1 MFKKQRF
8 NHHQRSVQK
17 DRHYQIPPTDKIF
30 ELIFINSV
38 KESHSEEKHNKK
50 TESVKTLPIKTPES
64 IILSGKKSPLQTGQ
78 LLSVTEVV
86 LLLIRDVFS
95 RAMHTVPHDSN
106 STQYYFCYFTS
117 EIAFLI
123 SSDVRRSLANL

>member
-1 MFKKQRF
+1 M
-8 NHHQRSVQK
+8 
-17 DRHYQIPPTDKIF
+17 
-30 ELIFINSV
+30 
-38 KESHSEEKHNKK
+38 
-50 TESVKTLPIKTPES
+50 
-64 IILSGKKSPLQTGQ
+64 ILSGKKSPLQTGQ

-95 RAMHTVPHDSN
+95 RAMHTVPHASH
-106 STQYYFCYFTS
+106 SAQCYSRYFTS